1 MALNITR
8 GVVPKAQKVV
18 VYGPEGVGKTT
29 FAADFPD
36 PLFIDVEGS
45 TEHYDVARTDAP
57 KSWAALIDQ
66 VREVKRD
73 RPCSTLVIDTAD
85 WAERLCMEHVC
96 AQNKWESIE
105 TPGYGRGYN
114 QAVEEFCR
122 LLDALSDVAEAGV
135 NVVLTAHA
143 AIRKFEQ
150 PDEAASYDRWEL
162 KLINGNKASDSAKV
176 KEWADAL
183 LFANYKTIVEVVGD
197 GKSAHGKARNGQK
210 RVMKTQHHACW
221 DAKNRWGLPDEA
233 PLEFA
238 QIAAFVPAAPPAVS
252 SRPAEVAKVPSAPPA
267 PPAASAPPAAP
278 AKAAPKPV
286 RSITFAQD
294 GSVVSDSAKAAA
306 SGLPEYWAPALQ
318 LMEKDGVSVEE
329 VRAMSAAKGF
339 FSADTPVE
347 NYPEEYVRGGI
358 VAQWPKC
365 LANVEAMRE
374 EAEPVPFDA
383 PDMTKI

>member
-8 GVVPKAQKVV
+8 GRVPKAQKVV
-18 VYGPEGVGKTT
+18 VYGPEGVGKTS
-29 FAADFPD
+29 FAAEFPD

-45 TEHYDVARTDAP
+45 TEHCDVARTKTP
-57 KSWAALIDQ
+57 KSWAALLDQ
-66 VREVKRD
+66 VREVKRT

-210 RVMKTQHHACW
+210 RVMRCQHHACW
-221 DAKNRWGLPDEA
+221 DAKNRWGLADEV
-233 PLEFA
+233 PLEFS
-238 QIAAFVPAAPPAVS
+238 QIAAFVPVS
-252 SRPAEVAKVPSAPPA
+252 P
-267 PPAASAPPAAP
+267 ASAPAAAPVAMPAMPVPAAKPVSMPTVQVP
-278 AKAAPKPV
+278 APVAPKPV
-286 RSITFAQD
+286 QSITFAQD
-294 GSVVSDSAKAAA
+294 GSVVSDTAKSGAF
-306 SGLPEYWAPALQ
+306 GLPDFWAPALQ
-318 LMEKDGVSVEE
+318 LMEHDGVSVDEI
-329 VRAMSAAKGF
+329 RAMSAAKGF
-339 FSADTPVE
+339 FTADTPAE

-358 VAQWPKC
+358 VAQWQKC
-365 LANVEAMRE
+365 LANIKAMRE
-374 EAEPVPFDA
+374 EAEPVPFGA
-383 PDMTKI
+383 PDMTKA